1 VREGS
6 ERRGD
11 RDRLRNDE
19 TAHAA
24 EQVVEGP
31 EDELAERRCVVPAA
45 AGCRRVRNR
54 ARNVPVRQLG
64 AERNEPQRIAADD
77 PERRE
82 KRREGCDGE
91 DEAGAFVDAAADSR
105 LGA

>member
-1 VREGS
+1 
-6 ERRGD
+6 
-11 RDRLRNDE
+11 
-19 TAHAA
+19 
-24 EQVVEGP
+24 
-31 EDELAERRCVVPAA
+31 
-45 AGCRRVRNR
+45 
-54 ARNVPVRQLG
+54 VRQLG